1 MIFPRPV
8 IDSDTLIDFYAGN
21 DRSFLKLLPLYQAIA
36 QQGRHGTFYASR
48 SVHGGDVKVKVMNRH
63 KLDGFA
69 PLVVTSY
76 KDLNDVFIVGE
87 ERPFIMYET
96 EHNTETRGLLDT
108 VSLFLCH
115 DQRTLSYRRAI
126 TDDAIKVEDV
136 QDAAQ
141 KLLAFCKGKEVQYI
155 TEIDGHSVGIIYMA
169 FGEKAGYAIQ
179 KSQATLRRLG
189 YKYPVLIVG
198 DQDGNVPGLT
208 SAQFREY
215 QGQSPY
221 DVTKAKNFRFRAGRI
236 KPKLCHLSPF
246 EFNLYLDADTQF
258 VRPIHQA
265 FEMLHEFDLM
275 VTEEKL
281 SLHDLYN
288 KKLAGWE
295 LNMEERDATMVELDD
310 FDGCQKFINSGVMF
324 FRRSKRTLKLFSDWH
339 DEWLRFQEWDEQL
352 ALMRSIYSNPNIK
365 VNRLPVEW
373 NYPQYKDDAYIY
385 HQYGHGHV
393 RVNHE

>member
-87 ERPFIMYET
+87 ERPFIVYET

-115 DQRTLSYRRAI
+115 DLRTLSYRQAI
-126 TDDAIKVEDV
+126 TESAVKVEDA
-136 QDAAQ
+136 QDAAH
-141 KLLAFCKGKEVQYI
+141 KLLEFCKGKDVQYI
-155 TEIDGHSVGIIYMA
+155 KEIDGQTVGIVYMA

-189 YKYPVLIVG
+189 YRYPVVIIG
-198 DQDGNVPGLT
+198 NQDGNVPGLT
-208 SAQFREY
+208 SAQSREWE
-215 QGQSPY
+215 GPSPY
-221 DVTKAKNFRFRAGRI
+221 DLTKAKNFKFRAGRV
-236 KPKLCHLSPF
+236 KPELCHLSPF
-246 EFNLYLDADTQF
+246 DLNLYLDADTQF
-258 VRPIHQA
+258 VKPIHHA
-265 FEMLHEFDLM
+265 FEMLQEYDLM

-281 SLHDLYN
+281 TLNDLYN
-288 KKLAGWE
+288 KRLAGWE
-295 LNMEERDATMVELDD
+295 LNMEERDATMIEIGD
-310 FDGCQKFINSGVMF
+310 FDGRQKFINSGVMF
-324 FRRSKRTLKLFSDWH
+324 FRRNKKTLKLFADWR

-352 ALMRSIYSNPNIK
+352 ALMRAMYRHPEVK
-365 VNRLPVEW
+365 VNRLPVDY
-373 NYPQYKDDAYIY
+373 NYPQYRDDVYIF
-385 HQYGHGHV
+385 HHYGHGDV
-393 RVNHE
+393 RINP